1 MMKRVERLHGMQDLL
16 PEAGMHQRWLL
27 DRLGQF
33 LELAGYA
40 RVDTPIIEQSDL
52 FQASFGQESWRH
64 LYAFRLHQRDLC
76 LRPEYTASICRLY
89 LDHYQKQG
97 LPQRFQYAGP
107 IFLYD
112 APGRGRYRQHT
123 QLGIELFGGQVSS
136 SDAEILQL
144 ACDVLQ
150 QLNITGYRLE
160 LGHVGVA
167 SSFINRLQLDN
178 HAARLLLSL
187 MEQISRSEEGERLA
201 QQKLEALYPSPA
213 PSEVEADTDRSAA
226 IATREERYVTS
237 LLSGISISFGDD
249 DARREVVE
257 RFLWK
262 IGRSEQRRQI
272 LHTLEFLR
280 ELHAVS
286 GPPPEVFERLR
297 ALLDR
302 YALDP
307 KPLEELQQL
316 VTIVEQCGVPREQI
330 ELNLALGREISYYTG
345 MVFEIHAQED
355 DGLTSQLG
363 GGGRYDRL
371 MHAVGAQEDL
381 NASGFAFRVERLLAH
396 IPGND
401 LPAQAATEALVIP
414 VSEQDLPYALHIAR
428 AVRAHGVRAE
438 VDVVGHS
445 VSSAL
450 RAAAKREI
458 RLALIAGENERAKD
472 VVTVRDL
479 VTGEEQ
485 VVDVAALT
493 RHLVGKKEVRE
504 GL

>member
-1 MMKRVERLHGMQDLL
+1 MTKRVERLQGMHDLL
-16 PEAGMHQRWLL
+16 PEADMRQRWLVE
-27 DRLGQF
+27 RLGQF

-52 FQASFGQESWRH
+52 FQASFGQESWQN
-64 LYAFRLHQRDLC
+64 LYSFRLHQRDLC

-89 LDHYQKQG
+89 LDHYQRQA
-97 LPQRFQYAGP
+97 LPQRFQYGGP

-112 APGRGRYRQHT
+112 APERGRYRQRT
-123 QLGIELFGGQVSS
+123 QFGIELFGGHEFS

-144 ACDVLQ
+144 ACDALQ
-150 QLNITGYRLE
+150 HLNITRYRLE

-167 SSFINRLQLDN
+167 SSFINRLQLDH
-178 HAARLLLSL
+178 HAAHLLLGL

-201 QQKLEALYPSPA
+201 QQKLQALYPSPTT
-213 PSEVEADTDRSAA
+213 SEEAGESERS
-226 IATREERYVTS
+226 ATREERYVTS

-249 DARREVVE
+249 NARREIVE

-262 IGRSEQRRQI
+262 LERSEQRRNI

-302 YALDP
+302 YALDLA
-307 KPLEELQQL
+307 PLEELQQL
-316 VTIVEQCGVPREQI
+316 VAIVEQCGVPREQI

-345 MVFEIHAQED
+345 MVFEIHAQGD
-355 DGLTSQLG
+355 DGLDSQLC

-371 MHAVGAQEDL
+371 MHAVGAPEAL
-381 NASGFAFRVERLLAH
+381 NACGFAFRVERLLAQVPAH
-396 IPGND
+396 N
-401 LPAQAATEALVIP
+401 LPTLPETEALVIP
-414 VSEQDLPYALHIAR
+414 VSERDVPYALQVAR
-428 AVRAHGVRAE
+428 TVRTQGVRVE

-445 VSSAL
+445 LSAAL
-450 RAAAKREI
+450 RAAAKKQI
-458 RLALIAGENERAKD
+458 RLALIVGEDERAKE
-472 VVTVRDL
+472 VITVRDL
-479 VTGEEQ
+479 TTGEEQ
-485 VVDVAALT
+485 AVDVATLSSQ
-493 RHLVGKKEVRE
+493 LVDKKELRE
-504 GL
+504 R

>member
-1 MMKRVERLHGMQDLL
+1 MKRVERLHGMRDLL
-16 PEAGMHQRWLL
+16 PDADMHQRWLI

-52 FQASFGQESWRH
+52 FQASFGQESWQN
-64 LYAFRLHQRDLC
+64 LYSFRLHQRDLC

-89 LDHYQKQG
+89 LDHYQQQA

-123 QLGIELFGGQVSS
+123 QLGIELFGGHEIS

-144 ACDVLQ
+144 ACDALQ
-150 QLNITGYRLE
+150 QLNITRYRLE

-201 QQKLEALYPSPA
+201 QQKLAALYPSPA
-213 PSEVEADTDRSAA
+213 PSEEAVDTERSAA
-226 IATREERYVTS
+226 AATREERYVTS

-262 IGRSEQRRQI
+262 LERSEQRRKI

-302 YALDP
+302 YDLDP
-307 KPLEELQQL
+307 APLEELQQL

-345 MVFEIHAQED
+345 MVFEIHAQGD
-355 DGLTSQLG
+355 DGLDSQLC
-363 GGGRYDRL
+363 GGGRYDSL
-371 MHAVGAQEDL
+371 MHAVGAPEDL

-401 LPAQAATEALVIP
+401 LPARQATEVLVIP
-414 VSEQDLPYALHIAR
+414 VSEQELPYALHVAR
-428 AVRAHGVRAE
+428 VIRAHGVRAE
-438 VDVVGHS
+438 VDVVGES

-450 RAAAKREI
+450 HLAAEREI
-458 RLALIAGENERAKD
+458 RLALIAGEHERAKE
-472 VVTVRDL
+472 VITVRDL
-479 VTGEEQ
+479 VTGAEQ
-485 VVDVAALT
+485 VVDVATLSRQLAD
-493 RHLVGKKEVRE
+493 KKELRQR
-504 GL
+504 